1 MDMPLETSDSFRLG
15 TPALVC
21 RWRLSNRK
29 LPLENR
35 HLRSLSW
42 RRLDERPLSAGLISW
57 AKQHI
62 EWTLADG
69 AVAHPDGVLMLVVD
83 DAGQAAMT
91 VGPYEELHATKLAHL
106 VGRARTARVEALDTG
121 VAPESLWVWHDEC
134 LYWGIDE
141 DAHASGAASLIED
154 LARTLG
160 TPVERSAHLLDDAH
174 AGELDADEAF
184 LVSDEHGVVLA
195 CDDAGEEGHRLR
207 DAYRTLLARTH

>member
-1 MDMPLETSDSFRLG
+1 MDMPLETSESFRLG
-15 TPALVC
+15 TPELVC
-21 RWRLSNRK
+21 RWRLSNSR

-35 HLRSLSW
+35 HLRALSQ
-42 RRLDERPLSAGLISW
+42 RLVNGDVLGTGLLSW

-69 AVAHPDGVLMLVVD
+69 AAAHPDGVLMLVVD

-91 VGPYEELHATKLAHL
+91 VGPYEELRATKLAHL
-106 VGRARTARVEALDTG
+106 VGRAQVARSEARETG
-121 VAPESLWVWHDEC
+121 VAPESLWIWRDEC

-160 TPVERSAHLLDDAH
+160 TPVERSAQLLDDAR
-174 AGELDADEAF
+174 ARMLDADEAF

-195 CDDAGEEGHRLR
+195 SDDAGEEGRRLR
-207 DAYRTLLARTH
+207 DGYRTLLVRTH